1 VSEKEIRI
9 GIEGADRKVTVK
21 LGEETPSPWD
31 LDTRLA
37 QVGKDHAR
45 VDGVAKVTGQAKF
58 SYDRRLEGLI
68 YAKFLR
74 SPHASAVVKSI
85 DESKAQALPGVLY
98 IETVQGQIRYAGQ
111 HVAGV
116 AAESEEILDDALR
129 LIAVEYDVQPCVTT
143 VEDAM
148 ADGAPQVQARGGNV
162 RAGRPQGDREKTAAA
177 HAEADVVL
185 EREYRT
191 QVQTHSCLEPHGSV
205 AKWDGDKLTVY
216 ASTQATFAFRQTIAQ
231 AVGVPVRDV
240 TVITEH
246 MGGGFGSKFGADAWD
261 VFCAKA
267 ARATGRPCRYL
278 LDRREE
284 HVVAGNR
291 PSSIQKC
298 KFSVKRD
305 GTLMGAEV
313 EVWGTAGIAGSG
325 AGVRN
330 PAVYG
335 FRATAS
341 NQSTVLTHAARGRA
355 FRAPGH
361 PQGFFAL
368 ESMIDEL
375 AEAIE
380 MDPLELR
387 RKNDPNPVRLAQYGI
402 GAKEIGWHRR
412 KKSGSDK
419 GAVRRGLGMAVT
431 RWAHNARPGGRG
443 APHAVFLRIDRDGS
457 VLVANGA
464 QDLGTGTRTV
474 LAVVAAEELGLEP
487 AAIDVRLG
495 HTTDPAGPPS
505 GGSQTAP
512 SLAPVAR
519 YAAWKAK
526 RALLDGVARAVG
538 GDAAKMD
545 LGNGR
550 VVGAPK
556 ALTFKEA
563 CAVAGGP
570 IETTGEGRM
579 EHYTLPKY
587 TNEVAGV
594 QFADVEVDT
603 RTGRV
608 RVLRVVAVQDCG
620 QVVNALA
627 ARSQIQGGVI
637 QGLSYALFEE
647 RLLDRRSG
655 NMVNADFLDY
665 KIAGARDTP
674 EIVAIAHPVAQGQTT
689 TGVSSLGEPP
699 TIPTAGAIANAVA
712 NALGVR
718 IRSLPITPAKVL
730 EALGAVS

>member
-1 VSEKEIRI
+1 MSEKEIRI
-9 GIEGADRKVTVK
+9 GLEGRARKVTVK
-21 LGEETPSPWD
+21 LNDETPVPWD
-31 LDTRLA
+31 LDTELA
-37 QVGKDHAR
+37 QVGKDHPR
-45 VDGVAKVTGQAKF
+45 IDGVAKVTGQAKF
-58 SYDRRLEGLI
+58 SYDRRFEGLI

-74 SPHASAVVKSI
+74 SPHASAVVRNV
-85 DESKAQALPGVLY
+85 DLSKARALPGVLHV
-98 IETVQGQIRYAGQ
+98 EAFAGTVRFAGQ
-111 HVAGV
+111 QVAGV
-116 AAESEEILDDALR
+116 AAESEEILDDALQ

-148 ADGAPQVQARGGNV
+148 REGAPPVQARGGNV
-162 RAGRPQGDREKTAAA
+162 REGRPRGDREKTAAA
-177 HAEADVVL
+177 HKEADVVL

-205 AKWDGDKLTVY
+205 ARWEGDKLTVY
-216 ASTQATFAFRQTIAQ
+216 ASTQATFAFRQTMAQ
-231 AVGVPVRDV
+231 AVGARVRDV

-261 VFCAKA
+261 VFCAKV
-267 ARATGRPCRYL
+267 ARTTGRPCRYL

-305 GTLMGAEV
+305 GALMGADV
-313 EVWGTAGIAGSG
+313 DVWGTSGVASGG
-325 AGVRN
+325 AGARN
-330 PAVYG
+330 PAVYS
-335 FRATAS
+335 FRAQAS
-341 NQSTVLTHAARGRA
+341 TQRTVLTHAARGRA

-387 RKNDPNPVRLAQYGI
+387 RKNDPNPVRQAQYEI
-402 GAKEIGWHRR
+402 GAQAIGWARR
-412 KKSGSDK
+412 KKSGSEK
-419 GAVRRGLGMAVT
+419 GAVRRGLGMAVS
-431 RWAHNARPGGRG
+431 RWGHNARPGGRG
-443 APHAVFLRIDRDGS
+443 APHAAFCRIERDGS
-457 VLVANGA
+457 VLLANGA
-464 QDLGTGTRTV
+464 QDLGTGTRT
-474 LAVVAAEELGLEP
+474 LIAIVAAEELGLQP

-495 HTTDPAGPPS
+495 NTNDPAGPPS

-512 SLAPVAR
+512 SLAPVVR

-526 RALLDGVARAVG
+526 RALLEGVARAVG
-538 GDAAKMD
+538 GDAARMD
-545 LGNGR
+545 LKGGR
-550 VVGAPK
+550 VIGAPK
-556 ALTFKEA
+556 ALSFADA
-563 CAVAGGP
+563 CGLAGGP

-579 EHYTLPKY
+579 EHYTLPKF

-594 QFADVEVDT
+594 QFAEVEVDT
-603 RTGRV
+603 ETGRV
-608 RVLRVVAVQDCG
+608 SVLKIVAVQDCG

-627 ARSQIQGGVI
+627 ARSQINGGVI

-655 NMVNADFLDY
+655 NMVNADFLGY
-665 KIAGARDTP
+665 KIPGSLDMP
-674 EIVAIAHPVAQGQTT
+674 EIISIAHPVAQGQTT

-699 TIPTAGAIANAVA
+699 TVPTAGAIANAVA

-718 IRSLPITPAKVL
+718 VRSLPITPAKVL
-730 EALGAVS
+730 AALGAVS

>member
-1 VSEKEIRI
+1 MSKKEIRI
-9 GIEGADRKVTVK
+9 GLEGGDKRVTVN
-21 LGEETPSPWD
+21 LNDEMPPPWD
-31 LDTRLA
+31 LDTDLKV
-37 QVGKDHAR
+37 VGKDHPR

-58 SYDRRLEGLI
+58 SYDRRFDGLI

-74 SPHASAVVKSI
+74 SPHASAVVKGV
-85 DESKAQALPGVLY
+85 DLSKAQALPGVLHV
-98 IETVQGQIRYAGQ
+98 EAFAGPVRFAGQ
-111 HVAGV
+111 QVAGV
-116 AAESEEILDDALR
+116 AAESEGILDDALR

-148 ADGAPQVQARGGNV
+148 QEGAPPVQARGGNV
-162 RAGRPQGDREKTAAA
+162 RQGRPRGNREKTAAA
-177 HAEADVVL
+177 HKEADVVL
-185 EREYRT
+185 EREYKT
-191 QVQTHSCLEPHGSV
+191 QVQTHSCLETHGSV

-216 ASTQATFAFRQTIAQ
+216 ASTQATFAFRQTMAQ
-231 AVGVPVRDV
+231 AVGARVGDV

-261 VFCAKA
+261 VFCAKV

-305 GTLMGAEV
+305 GTLLGADV
-313 EVWGTAGIAGSG
+313 DVWGTSGIAGGG
-325 AGVRN
+325 AGARN
-330 PAVYG
+330 PAVYS
-335 FRATAS
+335 FRA
-341 NQSTVLTHAARGRA
+341 QSSTQRTVLTHAARGRA

-375 AEAIE
+375 AEAID

-387 RKNDPNPVRLAQYGI
+387 RKNDPNPVRQAQYEI
-402 GAKEIGWHRR
+402 GAQAIGWQRR

-419 GAVRRGLGMAVT
+419 RAVRRGLGMAAS
-431 RWAHNARPGGRG
+431 RWGHNARPGGRG
-443 APHAVFLRIDRDGS
+443 APHAAFCRIERDGS
-457 VLVANGA
+457 VLLANGA
-464 QDLGTGTRTV
+464 QDLGTGTRT
-474 LAVVAAEELGLEP
+474 LIAIVAAEELGLEP
-487 AAIDVRLG
+487 AAIEVRLG
-495 HTTDPAGPPS
+495 NTNDPAGPPS

-512 SLAPVAR
+512 SLAPVVR

-526 RALLDGVARAVG
+526 RALLEGVARAVG
-538 GDAAKMD
+538 GDAAKMN
-545 LGNGR
+545 LEKGR

-556 ALTFKEA
+556 ALSFLEA
-563 CAVAGGP
+563 CGLAGGP

-579 EHYTLPKY
+579 EHYTLPKF

-594 QFADVEVDT
+594 QFAEVEVDT
-603 RTGRV
+603 ETGQV
-608 RVLRVVAVQDCG
+608 SVLKVVAVQDCG

-627 ARSQIQGGVI
+627 ARSQINGGVI

-655 NMVNADFLDY
+655 NMVNADFLGY
-665 KIAGARDTP
+665 KIPGSLDMP

-699 TIPTAGAIANAVA
+699 TVPTAGAIANAVA

-718 IRSLPITPAKVL
+718 VRSLPITPAKVL
-730 EALGAVS
+730 AALGAVS